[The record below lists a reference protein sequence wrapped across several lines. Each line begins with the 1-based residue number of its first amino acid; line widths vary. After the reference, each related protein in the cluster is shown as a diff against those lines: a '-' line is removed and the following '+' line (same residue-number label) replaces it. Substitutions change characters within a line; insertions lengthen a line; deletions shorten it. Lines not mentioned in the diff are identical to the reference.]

1 MMDEMSIMMPY
12 DAPDME
18 QMSEEEILACLAAE
32 TGPNFTVR
40 LSVAGIHQ
48 VPLAI
53 QTPLDRNN

>member
-1 MMDEMSIMMPY
+1 MMPY

-40 LSVAGIHQ
+40 LSVAGMHQ
-48 VPLAI
+48 ILLAI
-53 QTPLDRNN
+53 QTLLDHNN